1 MYFKYNKF
9 RLSID
14 HLNLDKMTTLSGNY
28 PPCRYHPKINISLQS
43 LKYKAKQ
50 SKFRST
56 TSLNKGLA
64 SKLLSFQIIQGT
76 TEETNK
82 TLTVPAD
89 LSERV
94 NNYVVHLLHLGIY
107 LYSPTGLGF

>member
-43 LKYKAKQ
+43 LKYKAKHVSVNFWASCKHQ
-50 SKFRST
+50 SLS
-56 TSLNKGLA
+56 NKRN
-64 SKLLSFQIIQGT
+64 
-76 TEETNK
+76 NK
-82 TLTVPAD
+82 TV
-89 LSERV
+89 
-94 NNYVVHLLHLGIY
+94 LHKG
-107 LYSPTGLGF
+107 